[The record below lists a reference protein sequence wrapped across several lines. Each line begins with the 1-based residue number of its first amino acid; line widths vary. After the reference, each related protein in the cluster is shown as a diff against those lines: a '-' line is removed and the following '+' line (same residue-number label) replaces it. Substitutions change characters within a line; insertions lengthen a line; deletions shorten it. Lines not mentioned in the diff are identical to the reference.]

1 MLTIIDNNLLTMAD
15 NGDFD
20 IICHGANCF
29 HTMASG
35 IAGQIVKKWPE
46 VAIADRQTKYGTRN
60 KLGAF
65 SEVDVV
71 GANGC
76 GFTIINAY
84 TQFTYG
90 RGKDIFEY
98 GAFETFLNRL
108 FVKVY
113 VMDSKSD
120 PTTKTP
126 VRIGFPMIGCGLAG
140 GNPDRVLASLN
151 KFAEDLGDMGE
162 VTVVKF
168 SPAVVGSKAP
178 PDLGY

>member
-1 MLTIIDNNLLTMAD
+1 MLTTIESNLLTMAD

-46 VAIADRQTKYGTRN
+46 VAVADKQTEYGTRN
-60 KLGAF
+60 KLGTF

-71 GANGC
+71 GSSGHR
-76 GFTIINAY
+76 FKILNAY
-84 TQFTYG
+84 TQFTCG

-98 GAFETFLNRL
+98 EAFEMFLNQL
-108 FVKVY
+108 FVRVY
-113 VMDSKSD
+113 NRVYKRRD
-120 PTTKTP
+120 PTIKTP

-140 GNPDRVLASLN
+140 GNPDRVLNSLN
-151 KFAEDLGDMGE
+151 KFAKDLGNMGE
-162 VTVVKF
+162 VTVVRF
-168 SPAVVGSKAP
+168 SS
-178 PDLGY
+178 

>member
-1 MLTIIDNNLLTMAD
+1 MLTTIDGNLLTMAD

-46 VAIADRQTKYGTRN
+46 VAAADKQTKYGTRS
-60 KLGAF
+60 KLGTY

-76 GFTIINAY
+76 SFTIINAY
-84 TQFTYG
+84 TQFRYG

-98 GAFETFLNRL
+98 EAFETFLNRL

-113 VMDSKSD
+113 RMGAKSD
-120 PTTKTP
+120 QPIKTP
-126 VRIGFPMIGCGLAG
+126 IRIGFPMIGCGLAG
-140 GNPDRVLASLN
+140 GDPDRVLASLN
-151 KFAEDLGDMGE
+151 IFAEDLGDMGE

-168 SPAVVGSKAP
+168 SP
-178 PDLGY
+178 

>member
-60 KLGAF
+60 KLGTF

-71 GANGC
+71 GSSGHR
-76 GFTIINAY
+76 FKILNAY

-90 RGKDIFEY
+90 RGNDIFEY

-108 FVKVY
+108 YAKVCRQGLPPETRIPVK
-113 VMDSKSD
+113 
-120 PTTKTP
+120 
-126 VRIGFPMIGCGLAG
+126 IGFPMIGCGLAG

-151 KFAEDLGDMGE
+151 KFAEDLGSMGE
-162 VTVVKF
+162 VTVVRF
-168 SPAVVGSKAP
+168 SPAVVGGKAP

>member
-1 MLTIIDNNLLTMAD
+1 MLTTIESNLLTMAD

-46 VAIADRQTKYGTRN
+46 VAAVDKQTEYGTRN
-60 KLGAF
+60 KLGTF

-71 GANGC
+71 GSSGHR
-76 GFTIINAY
+76 FKILNAY

-90 RGKDIFEY
+90 RGNDIFEY

-113 VMDSKSD
+113 GLNSESGIPIK
-120 PTTKTP
+120 
-126 VRIGFPMIGCGLAG
+126 IGFPMIGCGLAG
-140 GNPDRVLASLN
+140 GNPDRVLAILG
-151 KFAEDLGDMGE
+151 KFAEDLGNMGE
-162 VTVVKF
+162 VTVVRF
-168 SPAVVGSKAP
+168 SS
-178 PDLGY
+178 